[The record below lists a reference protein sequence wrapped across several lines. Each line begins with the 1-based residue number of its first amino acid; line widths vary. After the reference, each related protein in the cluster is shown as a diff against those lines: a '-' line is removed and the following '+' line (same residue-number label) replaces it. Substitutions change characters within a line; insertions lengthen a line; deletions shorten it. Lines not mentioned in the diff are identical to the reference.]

1 MKYKSK
7 LLLLIISLHIFP
19 CTTALSNDSL
29 LLLADEQYALDYK
42 LNLMYNAQKS
52 ISMSYYAI
60 NEDEVGLKFAAL
72 ACYKAQQGIKVNIII
87 EKSRS
92 KVTYNLLK
100 IFKEN
105 GITIKFYNSF
115 RVRKAI
121 KNFSWLHD
129 KLLVVDGLYAVV
141 GGRNLNNKYYPNS
154 EAETQ
159 LTDIEVL
166 FKGNVGNDA
175 ENYIETLFASKY
187 ADKIEKKKIDST
199 HYLSLKEIIAKN
211 IAAIQNLPS
220 KLNDTS
226 LLPTANA
233 KFVHDDYKQWERS
246 KNVTQ
251 TIYQLI
257 KNAKKNLTI
266 VSPYIIP
273 PCKYLMA
280 LKKASKRGLNIALIS
295 NSPQLSDAKII
306 AAAYM
311 NDRRKYLKQ
320 HIKVYE
326 YNGEKML
333 HDKLFIADD
342 SIAIVGSYNFDNISH
357 HMNAEIIVR
366 VQDSTFANIINK
378 HIATRIKDC
387 FEVKHKK
394 DKNPYNENK
403 IARRTKWNRVLLKVV
418 PFIRRFL

>member
-1 MKYKSK
+1 MRYKSK
-7 LLLLIISLHIFP
+7 LFLLIISLLFFRS
-19 CTTALSNDSL
+19 TTAFCNDSL
-29 LLLADEQYALDYK
+29 LLLTDEQYALDYK
-42 LNLMYNAQKS
+42 LKLMYNAQKN

-115 RVRKAI
+115 RVRKTF

-154 EAETQ
+154 EAATQ

-166 FKGNVGNDA
+166 FKGSVGNDA
-175 ENYIETLFASKY
+175 QDYIESLLASKF
-187 ADKIEKKKIDST
+187 ADKIKKKKVDSSHYLLLKKIISKNIDS
-199 HYLSLKEIIAKN
+199 
-211 IAAIQNLPS
+211 IQ
-220 KLNDTS
+220 KLNATINDTT
-226 LLPTANA
+226 LVPTANA

-251 TIYQLI
+251 AVYQLI
-257 KNAKKNLTI
+257 KNAKKNITI

-280 LKKASKRGLNIALIS
+280 LKRASKRGVHISLIS
-295 NSPQLSDAKII
+295 NSPQVSDAKII

-342 SIAIVGSYNFDNISH
+342 SVAIVGSYNFDNISH

-366 VQDSTFANIINK
+366 VQDSTFANLINK
-378 HIATRIKDC
+378 HITLRIEDC

-403 IARRTKWNRVLLKVV
+403 IAKRTKWNRVLLKVV

>member
-7 LLLLIISLHIFP
+7 LLLLIISLLFYRAN
-19 CTTALSNDSL
+19 TALCNDSL
-29 LLLADEQYALDYK
+29 LLLTNEQYAMHYK

-60 NEDEVGLKFAAL
+60 NEDEVGLKFAAM
-72 ACYKAQQGIKVNIII
+72 ACYKAQQGINVNIII

-92 KVTYNLLK
+92 KVTHNLIK
-100 IFKEN
+100 IFLEN
-105 GITIKFYNSF
+105 GINIKFYNSF
-115 RVRKAI
+115 RVQKTI

-129 KLLVVDGLYAVV
+129 KLLVVDSIYAVV
-141 GGRNLNNKYYPNS
+141 GGRNLNNKYYPN
-154 EAETQ
+154 AVAATK
-159 LTDIEVL
+159 LTDIEIL
-166 FKGNVGNDA
+166 FKGTVGNNA
-175 ENYIETLFASKY
+175 QNYVESLLASKY
-187 ADKIEKKKIDST
+187 ADKISIKKIDSL
-199 HYLSLKEIIAKN
+199 HYTLLKKIITKH
-211 IAAIQNLPS
+211 IDSIQYLYQQV
-220 KLNDTS
+220 NDTT
-226 LLPTANA
+226 LLSVANV
-233 KFVHDDYKQWERS
+233 KFVHDNYSQWERS
-246 KNVTQ
+246 KTVTN
-251 TIYQLI
+251 TVYQLI
-257 KNAKKNLTI
+257 KNAKKKLTI

-280 LKKASKRGLNIALIS
+280 LKKASKRGVQISLIS
-295 NSPQLSDAKII
+295 NSPQVSDAKII

-342 SIAIVGSYNFDNISH
+342 STAIVGSYNFDNISH
-357 HMNAEIIVR
+357 HMNAEIIVK
-366 VQDSTFANIINK
+366 VQDSTFANLINK
-378 HIATRIKDC
+378 HIDTRIKDC

-394 DKNPYNENK
+394 DKNPYNEKK
-403 IARRTKWNRVLLKVV
+403 IAKRTKWNRVLLKIF